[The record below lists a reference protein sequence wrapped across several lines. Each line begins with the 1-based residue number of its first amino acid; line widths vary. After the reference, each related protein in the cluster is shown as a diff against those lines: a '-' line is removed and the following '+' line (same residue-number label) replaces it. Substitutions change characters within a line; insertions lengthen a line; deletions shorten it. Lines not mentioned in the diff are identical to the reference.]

1 MANSVIDPDTGASLE
16 NCHLIKGPDAK
27 RWQQANM
34 NEIKNRHTDGRLVK
48 GSTGTKTI
56 RFIARSKLP
65 KYKKATYLRV
75 VSNYRLSK
83 ADPYRV

>member
-16 NCHLIKGPDAK
+16 YCHLIKGPDAK

-34 NEIKNRHTDGRLVK
+34 NEINRLTDGRLVK

-56 RFIARSKLP
+56 RFIARPKLP
-65 KYKKATYLRV
+65 MRKTATYLRV
-75 VSNYRLSK
+75 VSNYCPS
-83 ADPYRV
+83 